1 MYTSTRL
8 RLTLA
13 ALAAFAVVLLASVW
27 AVGRASSADVQKMRA
42 AQTQLEAEWTI
53 QSVHG
58 SSAESEGV
66 TRDPLQAALLGP
78 RESPIT
84 TDAGS
89 LSSKITAT
97 NPNFAAAIVDMLRGA
112 GVGPGDVVAV
122 AYTGS
127 FPMLDLAS
135 VIAVESLDADPI
147 ITSSVGASNW
157 GATDP
162 SFTILDMESLLFE
175 RGIIHHRSIAAA
187 VGGSLRRATM
197 SESGRSLALEAMQ
210 RNSVSTIE
218 QRGLRSD
225 VDQHIQLY
233 FEQAQGRPL
242 KAFLNIGGGQVSTG
256 GSTFRDRFTP
266 GLELP
271 DDAQE
276 NDGRGLLARMRQAGV
291 PVIHIDQV
299 AVLAEQ
305 YQLPIAPSHTPA
317 VGEGGPFRDTLH
329 MRIAA
334 GVAAGLLL
342 MAILAARVFVLTPSM
357 EDQFDP
363 YFGTSVYGLKR
374 RLTRVVARDLG
385 SFT

>member
-1 MYTSTRL
+1 MYTSKRL
-8 RLTLA
+8 RMSLATLA
-13 ALAAFAVVLLASVW
+13 ALAVALFVSVW
-27 AVGRASSADVQKMRA
+27 LVGRASAGDTQKLRA
-42 AQTQLEAEWTI
+42 AQSQLEAEWAI
-53 QSVHG
+53 QSVHP
-58 SSAESEGV
+58 SSAEADSV
-66 TRDPLQAALLGP
+66 TRDALQAALLGP
-78 RESPIT
+78 QESPIT

-127 FPMLDLAS
+127 FPMLDVAS
-135 VIAVESLDADPI
+135 VIAVEALDAEPV

-162 SFTILDMESLLFE
+162 SFTILDIESLLFE
-175 RGIIHHRSIAAA
+175 RGIIHHRSMAAA

-197 SESGRSLALEAMQ
+197 SESGRALALEAIR
-210 RNSVSTIE
+210 RNSVDTIA

-225 VDQHIQLY
+225 VEKHMQLY
-233 FEQAQGRPL
+233 LEQAHDRPI

-256 GSTFRDRFTP
+256 GSTFRDQFAP

-271 DDAQE
+271 DDALQNE
-276 NDGRGLLARMRQAGV
+276 GPGLLARMRQAGV

-299 AVLAEQ
+299 AVLAET
-305 YQLPIAPSHTPA
+305 YQLPVAPAHTPA
-317 VGEGGPFRDTLH
+317 VGEGGPFRDTL
-329 MRIAA
+329 RIRVAA
-334 GVAAGLLL
+334 GVAVALLVL
-342 MAILAARVFVLTPSM
+342 AIFAARVLVLTPST

-363 YFGTSVYGLKR
+363 YFGTSGHSVKR
-374 RLTRVVARDLG
+374 RLASLI
-385 SFT
+385 